1 MTRGEKKKR
10 NKKKLYADTVSSVT
24 ELLDVA
30 PIDIIAGMSKTFTKH
45 LPDALMS
52 ATLKEQ
58 ALDMDF
64 LWVSETGSAARN
76 SLTSGLTMTPTV
88 RDDLPPPPSSNQ
100 HGHGHKQFVN
110 LSSPL
115 DEPVLLTFCR
125 PPSPPQHSFQ
135 DCPTLDIAIIGAH
148 RYGYTPTETEVNFVR
163 KTYAS
168 CAAMLTICGGIAV
181 PLQAGILSGK
191 TATGPRFELD
201 MLRALAPGVK
211 WVDRR
216 WVRDG
221 SLWTSGALLNGLDM
235 ARAFAEQ
242 VWGRERAELVQWLS
256 YHGSWVSREV
266 DYGDGH

>member
-1 MTRGEKKKR
+1 MAL
-10 NKKKLYADTVSSVT
+10 NFVT

-30 PIDIIAGMSKTFTKH
+30 PIDIIAGMSKTFTKD

-76 SLTSGLTMTPTV
+76 SLTSGLTMTPT
-88 RDDLPPPPSSNQ
+88 
-100 HGHGHKQFVN
+100 
-110 LSSPL
+110 
-115 DEPVLLTFCR
+115 
-125 PPSPPQHSFQ
+125 HSFE

-148 RYGYTPTETEVNFVR
+148 RYGYTPTEKEVNFVR

-201 MLRALAPGVK
+201 MLRTLAPGVK
-211 WVDRR
+211 WVERR

-235 ARAFAEQ
+235 ARAFVEQ
-242 VWGRERAELVQWLS
+242 VWRRERAELVQWLS
-256 YHGSWVSREV
+256 YHGSWVSREL